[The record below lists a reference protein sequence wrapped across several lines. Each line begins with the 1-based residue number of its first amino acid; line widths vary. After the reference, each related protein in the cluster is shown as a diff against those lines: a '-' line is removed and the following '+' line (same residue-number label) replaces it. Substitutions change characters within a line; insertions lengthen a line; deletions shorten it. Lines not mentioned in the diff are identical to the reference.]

1 MWPNYSAVKDPGYA
15 PSSKQQNYP
24 TLFPPP
30 PPALC
35 RQKTGNHFFNKRFAP
50 ASPLPPHPSKGKG
63 GRSLQLME
71 NPEGLQKHADGTI
84 GQLNGKIAEL
94 DQSRAGLNR
103 SNRERP
109 PWQLIPLL
117 TIASHPVNGE
127 ANSTE
132 TARSWP
138 SFREA
143 TKSGRTPTAPTWR

>member
-15 PSSKQQNYP
+15 PASKQQNHP
-24 TLFPPP
+24 TLF
-30 PPALC
+30 
-35 RQKTGNHFFNKRFAP
+35 
-50 ASPLPPHPSKGKG
+50 LPPRHFADRRPETISSINALHQLPLFLLTRVRERW

-103 SNRERP
+103 SNRERLP
-109 PWQLIPLL
+109 MEADPASDNCVTPCKRWGGQHRDCSKL
-117 TIASHPVNGE
+117 T
-127 ANSTE
+127 
-132 TARSWP
+132 
-138 SFREA
+138 